1 MSTCTEALLTAVWQ
15 YYKAAGRHDLPWR
28 KNQHPYRVLVSEVM
42 LQQTQ
47 VARVIPKYRAFLREF
62 PTVQKLAVAPLFR
75 VLQLWQGLGY
85 NRRAKLLHATAQ
97 AVVAVHRG
105 RFPRD
110 EATLRA
116 LPGVGSYTAAAIM
129 AFAYNEPTVLIET
142 NIRTVFIHHCF
153 KEATGV
159 PDTKLLPLIAAT
171 VPSDRARD
179 WYAALMDYGSYL
191 KREHGNLSRRSR
203 AYVKQSRFVGSNR
216 QVRGAIVRALTTTRG
231 GYTAAVLQR
240 KIASDGVVVEDINK
254 QLRELCTE
262 GLVIKAGNRYQLPR

>member
-1 MSTCTEALLTAVWQ
+1 MKTCTEALLTAVWQ
-15 YYKAAGRHDLPWR
+15 YYEAAGRHDLPWR

-47 VARVIPKYRAFLREF
+47 VARVIPKYQAFLREF
-62 PTVQKLAVAPLFR
+62 PTVQKLAAAPLFR

-97 AVVAVHRG
+97 AVVSGYRG

-116 LPGVGSYTAAAIM
+116 LPGVGPYTAAAIM

-142 NIRTVFIHHCF
+142 NVRTVFIHHCF

-191 KREHGNLSRRSR
+191 KREHGNVSRRSR
-203 AYVKQSRFVGSNR
+203 TYVKQSRFAGSNR
-216 QVRGAIVRALTTTRG
+216 QVRGAIVRALSAAPA
-231 GYTAAVLQR
+231 GYAVAALTKHLMR
-240 KIASDGVVVEDINK
+240 EGVAVTDISK

-262 GLVIKAGNRYQLPR
+262 GLIIKAGNRYQLPH